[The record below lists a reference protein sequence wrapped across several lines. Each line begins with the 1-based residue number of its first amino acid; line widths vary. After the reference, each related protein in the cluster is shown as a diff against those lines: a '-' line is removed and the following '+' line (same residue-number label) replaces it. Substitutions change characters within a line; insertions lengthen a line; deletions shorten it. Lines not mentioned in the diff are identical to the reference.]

1 MAEEDRDTKAKE
13 LPSPP
18 LEPLPW
24 HTDALAGMQAEAR
37 ADRLPQTLLL
47 CAPTGTG
54 LTHFADVFTAWLLCD
69 RQTESERA
77 CGNCR
82 GCRQW
87 LSRGHP
93 DALTLLAQGAGQEI
107 TVDAVR
113 EAIDSLSLARHY
125 AGYRIVRLH
134 PAEALNRSAA
144 NAFLKTLEEPAAG
157 TIFLLLSEQ
166 PRSLPP
172 TVRSRAQIRQL
183 PMPGEAGARQWLQE
197 QGCADTET
205 ALQQFPGQ
213 PLNALAQQDSTNST
227 VYEQVLDSAVKN
239 PSQLTANAKKVSE
252 DRDAALAFLNW
263 LATRQWQRARESL
276 QSGAARASDSEAA
289 GAEGAVAGY
298 RLALDARAAI
308 KSYTQPQ
315 LAIEALLVSW
325 RGLHVQSRKATPK
338 QASTH
343 ERQ

>member
-1 MAEEDRDTKAKE
+1 MADAAHHQSEA
-13 LPSPP
+13 PSPP
-18 LEPLPW
+18 PLAPLPW
-24 HTDALAGMQAEAR
+24 HAGALASLQAEAR

-54 LTHFADVFTAWLLCD
+54 LSHFADVFTAWLFCERRGED
-69 RQTESERA
+69 TRA
-77 CGNCR
+77 CGSCR

-125 AGYRIVRLH
+125 AGYRVVRLH

-144 NAFLKTLEEPAAG
+144 NAFLKTLEEPAVG
-157 TIFLLLSEQ
+157 TVFLLLSEQ

-183 PMPGEAGARQWLQE
+183 PMPDEAGARQWLRE
-197 QGCADTET
+197 QGCVDTET
-205 ALQQFPGQ
+205 ALQRFPGQ
-213 PLNALAQQDSTNST
+213 PLNALAQQDNASGALYEHVLRNSI
-227 VYEQVLDSAVKN
+227 EN
-239 PSQLTANAKKVSE
+239 PSQLTDNAKKVSE
-252 DRDAALAFLNW
+252 TREAALAFLNW
-263 LATRQWQRARESL
+263 LATRQWQDARESL
-276 QSGAARASDSEAA
+276 QGGTAQQAATRS
-289 GAEGAVAGY
+289 AEIAVAGY

-338 QASTH
+338 QATSH
-343 ERQ
+343 E

>member
-1 MAEEDRDTKAKE
+1 MAEEGRNKAEE
-13 LPSPP
+13 LPPPP

-24 HTDALAGMQAEAR
+24 HADALAGMQAEAR
-37 ADRLPQTLLL
+37 GDRLPQTLLL

-107 TVDAVR
+107 AVDAVR

-166 PRSLPP
+166 PRNLPP

-183 PMPGEAGARQWLQE
+183 PMPDEASSRHWLEE
-197 QGCADTET
+197 QGCTETET

-213 PLNALAQQDSTNST
+213 PLNALAQQDSANGAL
-227 VYEQVLDSAVKN
+227 YEQVISNSVKN
-239 PSQLTANAKKVSE
+239 PSQLTDNAKKVSE
-252 DRDAALAFLNW
+252 SRDAALAFLNW
-263 LATRQWQRARESL
+263 LATRQWQHARNSL
-276 QSGAARASDSEAA
+276 QAEAA
-289 GAEGAVAGY
+289 HTSDTDAANADVAVAGY

-343 ERQ
+343 E

>member
-1 MAEEDRDTKAKE
+1 MAEEDSKKAME
-13 LPSPP
+13 LPPPP

-24 HTDALAGMQAEAR
+24 HAKALSSMQAEVR
-37 ADRLPQTLLL
+37 ADRLPQTMLL

-69 RQTESERA
+69 RKTEEARA
-77 CGNCR
+77 CGHCR

-93 DALTLLAQGAGQEI
+93 DAMALLAQGAGQEI

-113 EAIDSLSLARHY
+113 EVIDSLSLARHY
-125 AGYRIVRLH
+125 AGHRVVRLH
-134 PAEALNRSAA
+134 PAETLNRNAA
-144 NAFLKTLEEPAAG
+144 NALHKTLEEPAVG

-183 PMPGEAGARQWLQE
+183 PMPDEASARQWLQE

-205 ALQQFPGQ
+205 ALLQFPGQ
-213 PLNALAQQDSTNST
+213 PLNALAQQNSDNGKL
-227 VYEQVLDSAVKN
+227 YEQVINDAVKN
-239 PSQLTANAKKVSE
+239 PSQLTDYAKKVSE
-252 DRDAALAFLNW
+252 NRDAALAFLNW
-263 LATRQWQRARESL
+263 LATRQWQRARESI
-276 QSGAARASDSEAA
+276 QPASAA
-289 GAEGAVAGY
+289 GGDTVPGSADSAVAGY

-315 LAIEALLVSW
+315 LAIESLLVSW
-325 RGLHVQSRKATPK
+325 RGLHVQSRAATFK

-343 ERQ
+343 E